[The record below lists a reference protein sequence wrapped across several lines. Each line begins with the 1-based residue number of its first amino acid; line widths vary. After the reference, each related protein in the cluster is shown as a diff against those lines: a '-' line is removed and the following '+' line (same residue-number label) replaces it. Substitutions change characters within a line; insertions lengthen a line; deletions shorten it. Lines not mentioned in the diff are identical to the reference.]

1 MCTEKCGGVIP
12 LRSSDQRPQ
21 GEDLDTQQGRL
32 SLIKS
37 LTCQIVSD
45 LAKIDQGD
53 FNHDIDC
60 TDTELEEESVRL
72 CHIILKRWKK

>member
-1 MCTEKCGGVIP
+1 MCTDKCGGDRP
-12 LRSSDQRPQ
+12 LRSSDQRLQ
-21 GEDLDTQQGRL
+21 GEDMGTQQGRW

-60 TDTELEEESVRL
+60 IDTARRRDCRVMP
-72 CHIILKRWKK
+72 HYFKKVKKK